1 MSSTVLNNT
10 IITPGASIDGEY
22 LNNGQPWASVQAYLD
37 YKDNEFAII
46 PVPKTIFVA
55 GHGEMW
61 NKGTQSERV
70 FIDKLPDNSSELT
83 DAIIKTAYVANQTS
97 YADVELKLNGYIDA
111 TTHEFVESNDYKCS
125 GFVYVKGVQKIEYKT
140 RSIGNSYHICFYD
153 ENKTSLPLLDFPVQN
168 EGITGVLDLT
178 QNQYSQV
185 AYIILS
191 AYPGGYPPYLR
202 LRGQFD
208 YTDTIKKAELT
219 YRQGYNLFDVNKVQ
233 RGKLLTS
240 GGTIQDNSGAI
251 LSNLI
256 ELPDYDRG
264 RNGDLHIFN
273 LPLTGSYKRFA
284 YYDAN
289 KNLIG
294 STHDISASDTT
305 TQLGCPSEAKYM
317 LICVYMPGTTLPQDN
332 TPMVNIMVT
341 FWYSM
346 ASYQTHW
353 KHIKT
358 IDSNPLCA
366 SSVAGLYAGK
376 NWAVIGD
383 SLTERNQRS
392 NKLYHDFVREALG
405 FNVTNLG
412 VSGTGYKT
420 REDVDNAST
429 NGAFYQRINTIPA
442 TTDVLTVFGSFN
454 DLTQGFDLGTVSDS
468 GTSTICGCMNTF
480 FDNLFT
486 TYPEIKLG
494 VIAPCPW
501 KEFNPTNTTA
511 AEYVNALANICANR
525 SIPFL
530 DLFHCSGLRPW
541 ERSFRDIFY
550 NQDAETN
557 GDFHGTHPNE
567 KGHELIGSKV
577 REFIK
582 TLI

>member
-1 MSSTVLNNT
+1 MAC
-10 IITPGASIDGEY
+10 II
-22 LNNGQPWASVQAYLD
+22 SVVIALVVS
-37 YKDNEFAII
+37 KA
-46 PVPKTIFVA
+46 PK
-55 GHGEMW
+55 
-61 NKGTQSERV
+61 R
-70 FIDKLPDNSSELT
+70 
-83 DAIIKTAYVANQTS
+83 
-97 YADVELKLNGYIDA
+97 
-111 TTHEFVESNDYKCS
+111 
-125 GFVYVKGVQKIEYKT
+125 QKIIASSFV
-140 RSIGNSYHICFYD
+140 SIPILSYLVTGSVF
-153 ENKTSLPLLDFPVQN
+153 
-168 EGITGVLDLT
+168 GISVNYSCSGVLDLT

-191 AYPGGYPPYLR
+191 AYPGGFPPYLR

-305 TQLGCPSEAKYM
+305 AQLGCPSEAKYM

-332 TPMVNIMVT
+332 TPMANIMVT

-346 ASYQTHW
+346 ADYQTHW

-358 IDSNPLCA
+358 IDSTPLCA

-420 REDVDNAST
+420 REDVENASI

-501 KEFNPTNTTA
+501 KEFNPTNTA
-511 AEYVNALANICANR
+511 ASEYVNALANICANR